1 VGGGSDRP
9 AATPGPRGG
18 VAVLGNYGN
27 RNLGDEAGLATL
39 LQFLGRHY
47 PGLAVCALSERPEET
62 RQRHGIEA
70 VYSSPARKRNRPEER
85 SAAGPSGGG
94 SGGEPVKERSALRT
108 MLKRLP
114 LVYRG
119 LQVLAAVPGAVV
131 RLARTAVFLVQSFAL
146 LRRVRVLVIGGGGQ
160 ISDHFEGI
168 WGFPLQLFAW
178 SLLARCAG
186 AQILVLNVGA
196 GPLNLPASRML
207 FRWTLRLA
215 TYRSHRDERSRR
227 LLEEIGLT
235 DPVPVVPDL
244 VFAWKPATTAV
255 GPADG
260 RPPAKRAVGVNAFP
274 FRDRRYWPI
283 GDDAAYHAYLDVLGR
298 FVHWL
303 LEEGYQVRLFPTQ
316 LKADTRVIADVMEGL
331 TPTLSSRLVER
342 LSVARIDTVDD
353 LAASVRDRDVIVA
366 TRFHGIVMSM
376 LAGRPILALC
386 NEPKMADLMAD
397 MGQERHCLPLE
408 GLTLDV
414 LRHRFWELEADS
426 ERAAAEIRER
436 AARASDALEQQLA
449 AVFRPLFGPS
459 AAPAATGSA
468 AGPPSAMPLP
478 RPQEPAL

>member
-1 VGGGSDRP
+1 MTLPGVGGGRGRS
-9 AATPGPRGG
+9 AATLGPRGG

-27 RNLGDEAGLATL
+27 RNMGDEAGLATL

-70 VYSSPARKRNRPEER
+70 VYSTPARKRSRPEGH
-85 SAAGPSGGG
+85 SAAGPSGER
-94 SGGEPVKERSALRT
+94 SGGEPAKSRSALRA

-114 LVYRG
+114 PIYLGLRILVD
-119 LQVLAAVPGAVV
+119 APGAVV

-146 LRRVRVLVIGGGGQ
+146 LRRVRALVIGGGGQ
-160 ISDHFEGI
+160 ISDHFEGV

-186 AQILVLNVGA
+186 AQIIVLNVGA
-196 GPLNLPASRML
+196 GPVTGRASRVL

-215 TYRSHRDERSRR
+215 TYRSVRDERSRR
-227 LLEEIGLT
+227 VLEEIGLT

-244 VFAWKPATTAV
+244 VFAWKPAPPRAA
-255 GPADG
+255 PADG
-260 RPPAKRAVGVNAFP
+260 RPPAKRAVGVNMFP

-298 FVHWL
+298 FVRWL
-303 LEEGYQVRLFPTQ
+303 LDEGYQVRLFPTQ
-316 LKADTRVIADVMEGL
+316 LKADTRVITDVMKGL
-331 TPTLSSRLVER
+331 TPRLPPRLVER

-386 NEPKMADLMAD
+386 NEPKMTDLMTD
-397 MGQERHCLPLE
+397 MGQARHCLSLE

-414 LRHRFWELEADS
+414 LQRRFWELEADS
-426 ERAAAEIRER
+426 ERAAAELRER
-436 AARASDALEQQLA
+436 AARASDTLERQLV
-449 AVFRPLFGPS
+449 AVFRPLFGAS
-459 AAPAATGSA
+459 ATPAA
-468 AGPPSAMPLP
+468 AGHAPP
-478 RPQEPAL
+478 EPAP

>member
-1 VGGGSDRP
+1 
-9 AATPGPRGG
+9 
-18 VAVLGNYGN
+18 
-27 RNLGDEAGLATL
+27 
-39 LQFLGRHY
+39 
-47 PGLAVCALSERPEET
+47 
-62 RQRHGIEA
+62 
-70 VYSSPARKRNRPEER
+70 
-85 SAAGPSGGG
+85 
-94 SGGEPVKERSALRT
+94 

-114 LVYRG
+114 PIYLGLRILVE
-119 LQVLAAVPGAVV
+119 APGAVV
-131 RLARTAVFLVQSFAL
+131 RSARTAVFLVQSFAL

-178 SLLARCAG
+178 SFLARCAG
-186 AQILVLNVGA
+186 TPILVLNVGA
-196 GPLNLPASRML
+196 GPLNLRASRML

-235 DPVPVVPDL
+235 DPVPVVADL
-244 VFAWKPATTAV
+244 VFAWRPAATAAV
-255 GPADG
+255 PGDG
-260 RPPAKRAVGVNAFP
+260 RLPAKRAVGVNVFP

-303 LEEGYQVRLFPTQ
+303 LQEGYQVRLFPTQ
-316 LKADTRVIADVMEGL
+316 LKADTRVIADVMERL
-331 TPTLSSRLVER
+331 TPTLPSRLEER

-353 LAASVRDRDVIVA
+353 LAASVRDRDIIVA

-386 NEPKMADLMAD
+386 NEPKMTDLMTD
-397 MGQERHCLPLE
+397 MGQARHCLPLE
-408 GLTLDV
+408 DLTLDG

-436 AARASDALEQQLA
+436 AARAGDAVEQQLA

-468 AGPPSAMPLP
+468 APSAVPLP
-478 RPQEPAL
+478 PPQEPAL